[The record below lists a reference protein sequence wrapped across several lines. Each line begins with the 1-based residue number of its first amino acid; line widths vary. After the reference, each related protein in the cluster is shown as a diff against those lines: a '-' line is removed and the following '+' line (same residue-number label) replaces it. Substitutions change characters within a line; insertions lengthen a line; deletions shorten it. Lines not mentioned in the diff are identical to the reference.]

1 MIQFIES
8 ELEILRSQLN
18 EMWSLVY
25 NQLDRAGEAVLTNN
39 RELASRVIKRERRV
53 NAFELKI
60 DRDIEEVIEL
70 YNPVGVDLR
79 FVLAVFKIN
88 SNLERIGDF
97 ADSIAQFVNK
107 NRIPAVDADLYL
119 NLRMT
124 DMVQATL
131 LMLEKAKCAFDEEN
145 VELTS
150 QIFEKDNLVDE
161 INQEATKVMAA
172 HIKKYPDDAEF
183 CLELTNV
190 VRRLERTGDHITNIA
205 EEIVFY
211 VDAKVLK
218 HGSLKSKG

>member
-97 ADSIAQFVNK
+97 ADSIAQFVNN

-172 HIKKYPDDAEF
+172 HIKNYPDDAEF

-190 VRRLERTGDHITNIA
+190 IRRLERTGDHITNIA

-218 HGSLKSKG
+218 HGSIKSKG

>member
-39 RELASRVIKRERRV
+39 RELASRVTKRERRV

-97 ADSIAQFVNK
+97 ADSIAQFVSK
-107 NRIPAVDADLYL
+107 NHIPAVDADLYF
-119 NLRMT
+119 NLRLT

-131 LMLEKAKCAFDEEN
+131 FMLEKAKCAFDEEN
-145 VELTS
+145 VDLTS

-161 INQEATKVMAA
+161 INQEATTKMAA
-172 HIKKYPDDAEF
+172 HIKHHPEDAEF
-183 CLELTNV
+183 CLDLTNV

-218 HGSLKSKG
+218 HGSIKSKS

>member
-39 RELASRVIKRERRV
+39 RDLASRVAKRERRV

-88 SNLERIGDF
+88 SSLERIGDF
-97 ADSIAQFVNK
+97 ADSIAQFVYK

-119 NLRMT
+119 NLRLT

-131 LMLEKAKCAFDEEN
+131 LMLEKAKSAFDEED
-145 VELTS
+145 VDLTS

-161 INQEATKVMAA
+161 INQEATKIMAA
-172 HIKKYPDDAEF
+172 HIKNHPEDAEF
-183 CLELTNV
+183 CLDLTNV
-190 VRRLERTGDHITNIA
+190 VRKLERTGDHITNIA

-218 HGSLKSKG
+218 HGSIKSKS